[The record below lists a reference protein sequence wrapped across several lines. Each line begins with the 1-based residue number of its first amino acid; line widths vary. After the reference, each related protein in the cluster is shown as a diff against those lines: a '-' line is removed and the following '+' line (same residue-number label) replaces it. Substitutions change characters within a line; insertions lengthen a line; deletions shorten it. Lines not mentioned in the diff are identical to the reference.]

1 VFGLNPRASVINS
14 DGGIGPIPTKW
25 RGICQT
31 DSNNWDNFHHNKLT
45 SLSLFNELGVSSC
58 LLILVYNFDLYDLR
72 SLGQGIFTIIN

>member
-1 VFGLNPRASVINS
+1 MNS

-31 DSNNWDNFHHNKLT
+31 DSNNWDNFHRNKLT

-58 LLILVYNFDLYDLR
+58 LLILVYNFDLYDLHVGR
-72 SLGQGIFTIIN
+72 LIGARYFYNYQLDRG